1 MIIDP
6 INKYFNFLVTDFGF
20 MSPITYNYVREIH
33 TDYIKEDIIIM
44 ITYEGSYCCGII
56 KLKSIDYELLAGKKR
71 SVDIDKNIERYYPLS
86 MLDPKKRLYNS
97 VSNDNFPDKDLWYCS
112 KLIKN
117 NPEILQGDLTKFSFT
132 YRLLKKIG
140 LR

>member
-6 INKYFNFLVTDFGF
+6 VIKYFNFLVTDFGF
-20 MSPITYNYVREIH
+20 MPPITYNYVREIH
-33 TDYIKEDIIIM
+33 TDYIKDNIIIK
-44 ITYEGSYCCGII
+44 IIFDGSYFCEII
-56 KLKSIDYELLAGKKR
+56 KLKSLDHELLAGKKR
-71 SVDIDKNIERYYPLS
+71 SIDIDINDKKIYPLS
-86 MLDPKKRLYNS
+86 MLDPQKKLYNS

-117 NPEILQGDLTKFSFT
+117 NPEILQGDFTKFSFT
-132 YRLLKKIG
+132 YRLLKKVG